1 MAAIE
6 GGHADRA
13 CRDAPRLD
21 RGLSQTQGAC
31 MYQALTA
38 GDLCTRETVCVP
50 RTTSLTEAARLMRER
65 HVGSL
70 VIVDERPAGRVPA
83 GVITD
88 RDLVTAVL
96 ARDVDV
102 HALRVE
108 DVMSTAPIVVQE
120 QASLFDA
127 LATMRSK
134 GVRRLVV
141 VDTQGLLQGVLA
153 LDDVIEVVA
162 EQMQAVARA
171 LASGRPREQR
181 GRP

>member
-1 MAAIE
+1 
-6 GGHADRA
+6 
-13 CRDAPRLD
+13 
-21 RGLSQTQGAC
+21 
-31 MYQALTA
+31 MYQPLAA

-50 RTTSLTEAARLMRER
+50 RTTSLIDA
-65 HVGSL
+65 
-70 VIVDERPAGRVPA
+70 DEQPEGRVPA

-96 ARDVDV
+96 APDVDV

-108 DVMSTAPIVVQE
+108 DVMSTELVAVQE
-120 QASLFDA
+120 QTSVLDA
-127 LATMRSK
+127 LAVMRAK

-141 VDTQGLLQGVLA
+141 VDMRGLLQGVLA
-153 LDDVIEVVA
+153 LDDVIEVFA

-171 LASGRPREQR
+171 LASGRPREER

>member
-1 MAAIE
+1 M
-6 GGHADRA
+6 
-13 CRDAPRLD
+13 
-21 RGLSQTQGAC
+21 
-31 MYQALTA
+31 TA

-50 RTTSLTEAARLMRER
+50 RMASLTDAARLMRER

-70 VIVDERPAGRVPA
+70 VVVDERPAGRVPA

-96 ARDVDV
+96 APDVDV

-108 DVMSTAPIVVQE
+108 DVMSTEPVVAQE

-127 LATMRSK
+127 LAVMRSK

-141 VDTQGLLQGVLA
+141 TDTHGLLQGVLA
-153 LDDVIEVVA
+153 LDDVIEVVS
-162 EQMQAVARA
+162 EQLQAVARA
-171 LASGRPREQR
+171 LASGRGREQR
-181 GRP
+181 SRP

>member
-1 MAAIE
+1 
-6 GGHADRA
+6 
-13 CRDAPRLD
+13 
-21 RGLSQTQGAC
+21 
-31 MYQALTA
+31 
-38 GDLCTRETVCVP
+38 
-50 RTTSLTEAARLMRER
+50 
-65 HVGSL
+65 L

>member
-1 MAAIE
+1 
-6 GGHADRA
+6 
-13 CRDAPRLD
+13 
-21 RGLSQTQGAC
+21 
-31 MYQALTA
+31 MYQPLTA

-50 RTTSLTEAARLMRER
+50 RATSLIDAARLMRER

-70 VIVDERPAGRVPA
+70 VIADEQPEGRVPA

-96 ARDVDV
+96 APDVDV

-108 DVMSTAPIVVQE
+108 DVMSTELVAVQE
-120 QASLFDA
+120 QTSVLDA
-127 LATMRSK
+127 LAVMRAK

-141 VDTQGLLQGVLA
+141 VDMRGLLQGVLA

-171 LASGRPREQR
+171 LASGRPREER

>member
-1 MAAIE
+1 
-6 GGHADRA
+6 
-13 CRDAPRLD
+13 
-21 RGLSQTQGAC
+21 
-31 MYQALTA
+31 MYQPLTA

-50 RTTSLTEAARLMRER
+50 RTTSLIDAARLMRER

-70 VIVDERPAGRVPA
+70 VIADEQPEGRVPA

-96 ARDVDV
+96 APDVDV

-108 DVMSTAPIVVQE
+108 DVMSTELVAVQE
-120 QASLFDA
+120 QTSVLDA
-127 LATMRSK
+127 LAAMRAK

-141 VDTQGLLQGVLA
+141 VDMRGLLQGVLA
-153 LDDVIEVVA
+153 LDDVIEVFA

-171 LASGRPREQR
+171 LASGRPREER

>member
-1 MAAIE
+1 
-6 GGHADRA
+6 
-13 CRDAPRLD
+13 
-21 RGLSQTQGAC
+21 
-31 MYQALTA
+31 MYQPLTA

-50 RTTSLTEAARLMRER
+50 RTTSLIDAARLMRER

-70 VIVDERPAGRVPA
+70 VIADEQPEGRVPA

-96 ARDVDV
+96 APDVDV

-108 DVMSTAPIVVQE
+108 DVMSTELVAVQE
-120 QASLFDA
+120 QTSVLDA
-127 LATMRSK
+127 LAVMRAK

-141 VDTQGLLQGVLA
+141 VDMRGLLQGVLA

-171 LASGRPREQR
+171 LASGRPREER

>member
-1 MAAIE
+1 
-6 GGHADRA
+6 
-13 CRDAPRLD
+13 
-21 RGLSQTQGAC
+21 
-31 MYQALTA
+31 MYQPLTA
-38 GDLCTRETVCVP
+38 GDLCSRETVCVP
-50 RTTSLTEAARLMRER
+50 RTASLTDAARLMRER

-70 VIVDERPAGRVPA
+70 VITDEHTAGRVPA

-96 ARDVDV
+96 APDVDV

-108 DVMSTAPIVVQE
+108 DVMSAELVAVQE
-120 QASLFDA
+120 QTSVLDA
-127 LATMRSK
+127 LATMRGK

-141 VDTQGLLQGVLA
+141 VDTRGLLQGVLA
-153 LDDVIEVVA
+153 LDDVIEAVA

-171 LASGRPREQR
+171 LASGRPREER

>member
-1 MAAIE
+1 
-6 GGHADRA
+6 
-13 CRDAPRLD
+13 
-21 RGLSQTQGAC
+21 
-31 MYQALTA
+31 MYQPLTA

-50 RTTSLTEAARLMRER
+50 RTTSLIDAARLMRER

-70 VIVDERPAGRVPA
+70 VIADEQPEGRVPA

-96 ARDVDV
+96 APDVDV

-108 DVMSTAPIVVQE
+108 DVMSTELVAVQE
-120 QASLFDA
+120 QTSVLDA
-127 LATMRSK
+127 LAAMRAK

-141 VDTQGLLQGVLA
+141 VDMRGLLQGVLA

-171 LASGRPREQR
+171 LASGRPREER

>member
-1 MAAIE
+1 
-6 GGHADRA
+6 
-13 CRDAPRLD
+13 
-21 RGLSQTQGAC
+21 
-31 MYQALTA
+31 MYQPLTA

-50 RTTSLTEAARLMRER
+50 RTTSLIDAARLMRER

-70 VIVDERPAGRVPA
+70 VIADEQPEGRVPA

-96 ARDVDV
+96 APDVDV

-108 DVMSTAPIVVQE
+108 DVMSTELVAVQE
-120 QASLFDA
+120 QTSVLDA
-127 LATMRSK
+127 LAAMRAK

-141 VDTQGLLQGVLA
+141 VDTRGLLEGVLA

-171 LASGRPREQR
+171 LASGRPREER

>member
-1 MAAIE
+1 
-6 GGHADRA
+6 
-13 CRDAPRLD
+13 
-21 RGLSQTQGAC
+21 
-31 MYQALTA
+31 MYQPLTA

-50 RTTSLTEAARLMRER
+50 RTATLTEAARLMRER

-70 VIVDERPAGRVPA
+70 VIVDEQPAGRVPA
-83 GVITD
+83 GVVTD

-96 ARDVDV
+96 ASDVDM

-108 DVMSTAPIVVQE
+108 DVMSTRLVTVQE
-120 QASLFDA
+120 QTSVLDA
-127 LATMRSK
+127 LAAMRAK

-141 VDTQGLLQGVLA
+141 VDARDVLQGVLA

-171 LASGRPREQR
+171 LASGRPREER

>member
-1 MAAIE
+1 M
-6 GGHADRA
+6 
-13 CRDAPRLD
+13 CQP
-21 RGLSQTQGAC
+21 
-31 MYQALTA
+31 LTA

-50 RTTSLTEAARLMRER
+50 RTTSLIDAARLMRER

-70 VIVDERPAGRVPA
+70 VIADEQPAGRVPA

-96 ARDVDV
+96 APDVDV

-108 DVMSTAPIVVQE
+108 DVMSTELVAVQE
-120 QASLFDA
+120 QTSVLDA
-127 LATMRSK
+127 LAAMRAK

-141 VDTQGLLQGVLA
+141 VDTRGLLEGVLA

-171 LASGRPREQR
+171 LASARPREER

>member
-1 MAAIE
+1 
-6 GGHADRA
+6 
-13 CRDAPRLD
+13 
-21 RGLSQTQGAC
+21 
-31 MYQALTA
+31 MYQPLTA
-38 GDLCTRETVCVP
+38 GDLCSRETVVVP
-50 RTTSLTEAARLMRER
+50 RAASLTEAARLMRER

-70 VIVDERPAGRVPA
+70 VVVDERPVGRVPA

-96 ARDVDV
+96 APDVDA

-108 DVMSTAPIVVQE
+108 DVMSTEPVVVRE

-127 LATMRSK
+127 LAAMRSK

-141 VDTQGLLQGVLA
+141 TDTQGVLQGVLA

-162 EQMQAVARA
+162 EQLQAVARA
-171 LASGRPREQR
+171 LASGRTREQR